1 MPVNAVTGKTAKMVY
16 KPTND
21 VLAMNAGK
29 FGRWTRNNSSVVQ
42 TDNFV
47 IGGNREKKRFWLKIK
62 SVHVRDSGLYSFRV
76 NNTVVRQFLLQVKGN
91 CKGLFEIC
99 VIDDKVTSRGR
110 REHFDALNFS

>member
-29 FGRWTRNNSSVVQ
+29 FGQWTKNNSSVVQ

-47 IGGNREKKRFWLKIK
+47 IGGSREKKRFWLKIK
-62 SVHVRDSGLYSFRV
+62 SVRVRDSGLYSFRV
-76 NNTVVRQFLLQVKGN
+76 NNTVVKQFLLQVKGN

-99 VIDDKVTSRGR
+99 VIVIKLPQGGGR
-110 REHFDALNFS
+110 NTLMC